1 MHLEV
6 LQSESVTEQN
16 VTPETI
22 EKLYNLA
29 YSNPSLGISSKL
41 DATSNLQGTVSL
53 YATYQDYVNYLQNK
67 FPNFHIN
74 TSTYYFRFTDQ
85 ELTTICAQ
93 FFGDG
98 IGVTTAELA
107 SISRFSDEFKNAISN
122 NSSIRNL
129 DLRGFTGI
137 TGSFTGGMF
146 SNISN
151 LENIYVKDVDN
162 RVFIDVVSNSPKR
175 TINKLIVDGT
185 LLGTLN
191 SDMEKQDHR
200 VYALQGGTANSISYK
215 IVAIRRIAPK
225 VTMEFPNSYNSC
237 FGIGDYI
244 TRGINIENFYL
255 DEKNPER
262 VILRQGYND
271 NINKVVNFYV
281 PIGCAQAYANSTTWG
296 QMRNSE
302 FLEYDFDNDP
312 NGIFI

>member
-29 YSNPSLGISSKL
+29 YSNPSLGILSKL

-137 TGSFTGGMF
+137 TGTFGGGTFLDM
-146 SNISN
+146 NN
-151 LENIYVKDVDN
+151 LENIYVKDVN
-162 RVFIDVVSNSPKR
+162 GAISINFVKNASKR
-175 TINKLIVDGT
+175 TVNKFIIDGV
-185 LLGTLN
+185 LLGTTN
-191 SDMEKQDHR
+191 SNLEGQGKKI
-200 VYALQGGTANSISYK
+200 YALQGDTSNSINCD
-215 IVAIRRIAPK
+215 ILAIRRIAPK

-237 FGIGDYI
+237 LGLGDYI